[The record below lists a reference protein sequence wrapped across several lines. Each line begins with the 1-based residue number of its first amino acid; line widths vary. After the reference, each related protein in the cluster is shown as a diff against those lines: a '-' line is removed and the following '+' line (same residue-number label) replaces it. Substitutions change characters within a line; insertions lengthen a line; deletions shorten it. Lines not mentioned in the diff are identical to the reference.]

1 MDRNSYIIYIIDLFE
16 KNNLGHLIDADKAEK
31 LYDLSNL
38 LVETNKVTNLTAITD
53 EKDIILK
60 HFLDSATVSDSFSD
74 QWSVLDVG
82 CGAGFP
88 SLPLA
93 ILRPDLKITSIDS
106 TGKKITFVNRAAELL
121 GLSNLKAICTR
132 AEDLVKS
139 DREKFDA
146 CTSRAVA
153 RLNVLAELCIP
164 FVKVGGLFVAMKSDK
179 GSEEYDEAKKGILT
193 LGCEL
198 DNKRALTLADENSTI
213 AREIYCFEKVAHT
226 PTQYPRN
233 YSQITKK
240 PL

>member
-1 MDRNSYIIYIIDLFE
+1 MDQNSYINYIIDSFE
-16 KNNLGHLIDADKAEK
+16 KNGLGHLIDPEKAGK
-31 LYDLSNL
+31 LYKLSTL
-38 LVETNKVTNLTAITD
+38 LVETNRHTNLTAITD

-60 HFLDSATVSDSFSD
+60 HFLDSATVCDCFSD
-74 QWSVLDVG
+74 GWRVLDVG

-93 ILRPDLKITSIDS
+93 ILRTDLKITSIDS
-106 TGKKITFVNRAAELL
+106 TGKKINFVNITAEK
-121 GLSNLKAICTR
+121 LKLTNIEAFCVR
-132 AEDLVKS
+132 AEDFAKNN
-139 DREKFDA
+139 RERFDA

-164 FVKVGGLFVAMKSDK
+164 FVKVNGSFVAMKSDK
-179 GSEEYDEAKKGILT
+179 GSEEYDEAKKGIST
-193 LGCEL
+193 LGCRF
-198 DNKRALTLADENSTI
+198 DNKKELTLKVDDATI
-213 AREIYCFEKVAHT
+213 AREIYTFKKVVQT

>member
-16 KNNLGHLIDADKAEK
+16 KNGLGHLIDTDKASK
-31 LYDLSNL
+31 LYELSSL
-38 LVETNKVTNLTAITD
+38 LVETNKITNLTAITD

-60 HFLDSATVSDSFSD
+60 HFLDSATVCDSFLEE
-74 QWSVLDVG
+74 WSILDVG

-106 TGKKITFVNRAAELL
+106 TGKKINFVNRAANLL

-132 AEDLVKS
+132 AEDFAKT
-139 DREKFDA
+139 DREFFDA

-153 RLNVLAELCIP
+153 RLNVLAELCVP
-164 FVKVGGLFVAMKSDK
+164 FVKLGGLFVAMKSDK
-179 GSEEYDEAKKGILT
+179 GSEEYNEAKKGIIT

-198 DNKRALTLADENSTI
+198 RNMNELTLADENTVI
-213 AREIYCFEKVAHT
+213 AREIYCFEKIVHT
-226 PTQYPRN
+226 PMQYPRN
-233 YSQITKK
+233 YSQIAKK

>member
-1 MDRNSYIIYIIDLFE
+1 MDRNSYIIYIIDAFE
-16 KNNLGHLIDADKAEK
+16 INDIGHLIDVDKAEK
-31 LYDLSNL
+31 LYELSNL

-60 HFLDSATVSDSFSD
+60 HFLDSATVCDCFLD
-74 QWSVLDVG
+74 GWRVLDVG

-106 TGKKITFVNRAAELL
+106 TGKKINFVNRAAEFL
-121 GLSNLKAICTR
+121 GLTNIEAICIR
-132 AEDLVKS
+132 AEDFAKT

-153 RLNVLAELCIP
+153 RLNVLAELCVP

-179 GSEEYDEAKKGILT
+179 GPKEYDEAKNGILT
-193 LGCEL
+193 LGCKL
-198 DNKRALTLADENSTI
+198 DSKKMLTLAAQNSTI
-213 AREIYCFEKVAHT
+213 TREIYCFEKTSRT
-226 PTQYPRN
+226 PLQYPRN